1 MIGLYPIKAVFDPLT
16 TRCVRCKGRG
26 LCGRPVCPILQSFR
40 VVEEIPKLGKTIEG
54 PSPPEVFVGRFGY
67 PRVSA
72 GPLVPADGR
81 SYGDGIGSS
90 LSSRSTSY
98 GSTID
103 SGSVNVP
110 ETDPVTALPPS
121 IFSRPA
127 ELARMGVGDIVA
139 LRSSMVRSSSR
150 VEVSDAKNPG
160 KLLEMAQEIA
170 ISSTPVETEVTFAK
184 PPRGRL
190 RFDGFMMPSG
200 PVGTVE
206 EMEIISNPT
215 VPRKVD
221 EVVGDTDLLATA
233 AVGELFEAG
242 VEVDGIS
249 RLLSLGLLGKNRK
262 LVPTRWS
269 ITASDDI
276 AGKHLIASIQDDPP
290 LGDYLLFS
298 GERLGNHFEILLAP
312 GSFTYELIEIWLPRS
327 VWSGGEAWIGADR
340 EGPGPKKGYSD
351 LAGGYYAARL
361 AVLEGLADMRR
372 QSAILAVREITEEYW
387 APLGVW
393 VVREAARAALAGQPK
408 SFETLEAA
416 LADMATRLRT
426 PEREWRPC
434 SELVRGAVQT
444 TLARFF

>member
-1 MIGLYPIKAVFDPLT
+1 MA

-40 VVEEIPKLGKTIEG
+40 VVEQIPKLGTTIEG

-72 GPLVPADGR
+72 GPLVPADGS
-81 SYGDGIGSS
+81 SYGDGICSA
-90 LSSRSTSY
+90 LSSRSAS
-98 GSTID
+98 SRSATISD
-103 SGSVNVP
+103 SVNVP
-110 ETDPVTALPPS
+110 EIDPFTPLPPS
-121 IFSRPA
+121 LFSRPA
-127 ELARMGVGDIVA
+127 ELALMGVGEIVA
-139 LRSSMVRSSSR
+139 LRSSMVRSASK
-150 VEVSDAKNPG
+150 VAVFDAKNPG

-206 EMEIISNPT
+206 EMVIISNPT

-221 EVVGDTDLLATA
+221 EVVGDTDLLAAA
-233 AVGELFEAG
+233 AVGELYGSG

-276 AGKHLIASIQDDPP
+276 AGKHLISTILDYQPI
-290 LGDYLLFS
+290 GDFLLFS
-298 GERLGNHFEILLAP
+298 GERLGNRFEVLFAP

-327 VWSGGEAWIGADR
+327 VWSGKEAWIGSDR
-340 EGPGPKKGYSD
+340 EGPGPKKGYSS

-361 AVLEGLADMRR
+361 ALLERLAEMRR
-372 QSAILAVREITEEYW
+372 QACILAVREITEEYW

-393 VVREAARAALAGQPK
+393 VVREAARAALAGEPK
-408 SFETLEAA
+408 RFETLEAA
-416 LADMATRLRT
+416 LANMATRIRT
-426 PEREWRPC
+426 PAREWRAH
-434 SELVRGAVQT
+434 SELARGAGQT